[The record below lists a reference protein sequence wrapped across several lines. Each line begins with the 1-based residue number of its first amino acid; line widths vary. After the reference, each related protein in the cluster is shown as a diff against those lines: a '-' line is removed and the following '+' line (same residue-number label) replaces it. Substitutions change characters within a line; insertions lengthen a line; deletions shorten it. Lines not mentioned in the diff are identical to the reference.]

1 MFQPEMT
8 LIEGLQLTAIAMLIV
23 FSLLIAISGLLSLLK
38 LIPDDSNK
46 KVDTKA
52 PIKSV
57 KPQKKVTKDAPNWS
71 QVEKEE
77 EMLVASLVATIEA
90 NGENTDKNY
99 KITRITR
106 V

>member
-8 LIEGLQLTAIAMLIV
+8 LLEGLQLTAIAMLIV
-23 FSLLIAISGLLSLLK
+23 FSLLIAISGLLTLLK
-38 LIPDDSNK
+38 HIPDDSNK

-52 PIKSV
+52 PRKST
-57 KPQKKVTKDAPNWS
+57 KPQEKIMKDTPNWS
-71 QVEKEE
+71 QVEKDE